1 MSATASPRKTVAI
14 APHPSLETLLVDVRS
29 CRVCEAHLPLGPRP
43 VVQVGASARILLVG
57 QAPGTRVHASGVPWD
72 DASGDRLRDW
82 TGLDKARFYDA
93 SEVAIIPM
101 GFCYP
106 GRGKGGDLPPRRE
119 CADLWLD
126 RLLAGLPHIELTLL
140 IGLYAQRHFLGAQR
154 KSSLTETV
162 KAWREY
168 APRFI
173 PLPHPSARN
182 TPWFQRNPWFEQ
194 ALLPELKQRVA
205 SLDMQGASS

>member
-1 MSATASPRKTVAI
+1 MSATASPRKTVALN
-14 APHPSLETLLVDVRS
+14 PHSSLETLLVDVRS

>member
-1 MSATASPRKTVAI
+1 MSATANPRKTVALN
-14 APHPSLETLLVDVRS
+14 PHSSLETLLVDVRS

-126 RLLAGLPHIELTLL
+126 RLLARLPHIELTLL

-205 SLDMQGASS
+205 SLNMQGASS

>member
-1 MSATASPRKTVAI
+1 MSATASPRKTVALN
-14 APHPSLETLLVDVRS
+14 PHSSLETLLVDVRS

-82 TGLDKARFYDA
+82 TGLDKASFYDA

-126 RLLAGLPHIELTLL
+126 RLLARLPHIELTLL
-140 IGLYAQRHFLGAQR
+140 IGLYAQRHFLSAQR

-205 SLDMQGASS
+205 SLNMQGASS

>member
-1 MSATASPRKTVAI
+1 MSAATRPHDPVAI
-14 APHPSLETLLVDVRS
+14 TPHPDLAGLLAEVRS

-43 VVQVGASARILLVG
+43 VLQAAASARILIVG
-57 QAPGTRVHASGVPWD
+57 QAPGVRVHTSGIPWD
-72 DASGDRLRDW
+72 DPSGDRLRTW

-106 GRGKGGDLPPRRE
+106 GRGQGGDLPPRRE

-126 RLLAGLPHIELTLL
+126 QLLTRLPRIELTLL
-140 IGLYAQRHFLGAQR
+140 IGLHAQRHFLGRRR
-154 KSSLTETV
+154 KGSLTETV
-162 KAWREY
+162 QAWREF
-168 APRFI
+168 APDFL

-194 ALLPELKQRVA
+194 GLLPALKHRVA
-205 SLDMQGASS
+205 SFDLPGGSR

>member
-1 MSATASPRKTVAI
+1 MSATANPRKTVALN
-14 APHPSLETLLVDVRS
+14 PHSSLETLLVDVRS

-126 RLLAGLPHIELTLL
+126 DLLARMPHIELTLL

-154 KSSLTETV
+154 KPSLTETV

-205 SLDMQGASS
+205 SLNMQGASS